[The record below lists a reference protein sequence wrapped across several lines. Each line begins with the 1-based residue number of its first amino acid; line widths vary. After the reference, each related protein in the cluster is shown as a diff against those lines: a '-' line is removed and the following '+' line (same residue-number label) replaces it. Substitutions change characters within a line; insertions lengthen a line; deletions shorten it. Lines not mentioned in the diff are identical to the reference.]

1 MIVVKKDGSNNPVTE
16 YYVGTSVGLYS
27 TLSMSGTVAWVRE
40 GGNVLNYAVITSL
53 DYRPQDNTLLV
64 GTHGNGM
71 YYATTGTPDF
81 RPSQGTGIDDPIR
94 NDKNFIKL
102 AAPTFVK
109 NRIEYQIGNMF
120 TVKKIW
126 IKVTNLK
133 GQVVYNKQTAYQS
146 GQVNVSNL
154 SKGAYILTITSE
166 DYKQQHVTKFVK
178 E

>member
-1 MIVVKKDGSNNPVTE
+1 
-16 YYVGTSVGLYS
+16 
-27 TLSMSGTVAWVRE
+27 
-40 GGNVLNYAVITSL
+40 
-53 DYRPQDNTLLV
+53 
-64 GTHGNGM
+64 
-71 YYATTGTPDF
+71 
-81 RPSQGTGIDDPIR
+81 
-94 NDKNFIKL
+94 
-102 AAPTFVK
+102 
-109 NRIEYQIGNMF
+109 MF
-120 TVKKIW
+120 TVIKIW